1 MKATEID
8 KHVQSE
14 PAKKDIWLVRIAY
27 VVVITA
33 AIFSFWFFYR
43 VFFPAKILEIRSQP
57 IPVVQETVPAGGDIT
72 LQIDYCKSK
81 ALPSDIEIGFVNGQL
96 DASFTTFR
104 NLEVGCHSTTF
115 DVNVPITLKP
125 DDYHIEMIVMYPGG
139 LLTNDTYSFSTERF
153 KVIAPV
159 DDPRTVVI
167 QQCVDSAPSSVFREN
182 NNSPSPQ
189 LIENANE
196 ASKKEHSSNQNPDGN
211 NNGGGENTT
220 PEPRLNLPDM
230 LPNVIETPLERGIT
244 NILGAMGR

>member
-1 MKATEID
+1 MKNTKID
-8 KHVQSE
+8 EHVQSA
-14 PAKKDIWLVRIAY
+14 PAKRDIWLVRLAY
-27 VVVITA
+27 AVVLTA

-43 VFFPAKILEIRSQP
+43 VFFPAKILTINSQP
-57 IPVVQETVPAGGDIT
+57 IPITQESVPAGGDVT

-104 NLEVGCHSTTF
+104 NLEVGCHTTTF

-139 LLTNDTYSFSTERF
+139 VLSNDTYSFSTERF
-153 KVIAPV
+153 KVTAPI

-167 QQCVDSAPSSVFREN
+167 QQCVDSAPSSIFREN
-182 NNSPSPQ
+182 NNNPSPQ

-196 ASKKEHSSNQNPDGN
+196 ASVKEHNNQNAGGNN
-211 NNGGGENTT
+211 NNGGGGNTI
-220 PEPRLNLPDM
+220 PEPRLNLPDI
-230 LPNVIETPLERGIT
+230 LPNIIEAPLERGIT
-244 NILGAMGR
+244 NILGVMGI